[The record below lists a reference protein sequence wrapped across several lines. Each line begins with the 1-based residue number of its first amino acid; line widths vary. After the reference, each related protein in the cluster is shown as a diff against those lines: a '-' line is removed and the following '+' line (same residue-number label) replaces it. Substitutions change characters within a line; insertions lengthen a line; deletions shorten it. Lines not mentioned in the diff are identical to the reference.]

1 MRCVGLLRS
10 VGGAAGL
17 TAWLAVALACATG
30 PVPAEFQD
38 EAIKAEVFRIQA
50 ADILTIRVW
59 KNPELSVE
67 APVLPDGTL
76 SVPLAGAIPA
86 AGLTTEE
93 LEDVLAAKYEE
104 YIAAPAVSVT
114 VAQVNSQR
122 VSVVGEVIRQ
132 GWVNLYTDTRV
143 VEALS
148 TAGGFTPFANRRKVK
163 IIRRLEGREIDYTFN
178 YEAFVRGDAPGTN
191 VRLQPGDTVIV
202 SD

>member
-122 VSVVGEVIRQ
+122 VSVVGEVARQ

-163 IIRRLEGREIDYTFN
+163 IIRRLEGREVEYTFN
-178 YEAFVRGDAPGTN
+178 YEAFISGDAPGTN
-191 VRLQPGDTVIV
+191 VRVQPADVVIV